1 MKRLVEQDLTKWYAS
16 PYKKPLIIRGAR
28 QVGKSSLVRQF
39 AAQKGLT
46 LHEVNLERHVTLAT
60 VFASNDPDKILQ
72 ELAFLCDNKEIRGE
86 NSLLFLDEIQAVPEA
101 IAALRYFYEDYPD
114 FPVIAAGSLLEFTL
128 SAHSFSMPVGRIQY
142 LFLEPMSFTEMLLA
156 MKEENLLSFLQSYQ
170 LTDDFPLTAHQRLLE
185 LQRIYLLIGGMPE
198 AVQRYV
204 DTKSFEQVSEVHA
217 SIVDTYRDD
226 FAKYAQKSTLFNLH
240 RVFDYVPSAIGEK
253 FKYVNVDPN
262 TQARDIRKA
271 FDLLLKAQ
279 VIRRACHTD
288 GSGLP
293 LRASI
298 NDKIFKPFFLDCG
311 LVNHICGVSHI
322 SIENMLNKRFINEG
336 KLAEQ
341 FIAQH
346 LNHLG
351 SPNTSY
357 PFTYWL
363 REGRSANAEVDFLVQ
378 LNQTVVPLEIKAGKS
393 GTLKSLLQFI
403 YQKNLSH
410 AVRFDLNRPTNQE
423 IRHVLHQTDGN
434 KEVVFTLLSLPL
446 YLIEQLPRL
455 FSQSYPAE
463 TNFYSS

>member
-1 MKRLVEQDLTKWYAS
+1 MKRLIEQDLTEWYAS
-16 PYKKPLIIRGAR
+16 PYRKPMIIRGAR

-39 AAQKGLT
+39 ASQKGLT
-46 LHEVNLERHVTLAT
+46 LHEINLERHITLASI
-60 VFASNDPDKILQ
+60 FASNDPDKILQ
-72 ELAFLCDNKEIRGE
+72 ELAFLCDAKEIRGE

-114 FPVIAAGSLLEFTL
+114 LPVIAAGSLLEFTL
-128 SAHSFSMPVGRIQY
+128 SSHSFSMPVGRIQY

-156 MKEENLLSFLQSYQ
+156 MEQENLLSLLQSYQ

-185 LQRIYLLIGGMPE
+185 LQRIYLLVGGMPE

-204 DTKSFEQVSEVHA
+204 DTRSFEQVSEVHA
-217 SIVDTYRDD
+217 SIIDTYRDD
-226 FAKYAQKSTLFNLH
+226 FAKYAQKTTLFNLH

-279 VIRRACHTD
+279 VIRRACHSD

-322 SIENMLNKRFINEG
+322 SIDSMLNKRFINEG

-346 LNHLG
+346 LHRLG
-351 SPNTSY
+351 PTNSSY

-393 GTLKSLLQFI
+393 GSLKSLLQFV
-403 YQKNLSH
+403 YQKKVSQ
-410 AVRFDLNRPTNQE
+410 AVRFDLNIPTRQE
-423 IRHVLHQTDGN
+423 IKHLLRQADGS
-434 KEVVFTLLSLPL
+434 KEVAFTLLSLPL

-455 FSQSYPAE
+455 FSELSH
-463 TNFYSS
+463 